1 MILEESVDQIFEDAG
16 GCGLFQVFV
25 YFAIAFGMSAPSFF
39 IYEIGFLIQKP
50 SEYICTY
57 KSETDMPE
65 CTVDNICNDS
75 VNSAF
80 SSWEAD
86 PDSEKTLNNW

>member
-1 MILEESVDQIFEDAG
+1 MTLEEKVDQIYEDVG
-16 GCGLFQVFV
+16 GCGPFQVFV

-39 IYEIGFLIQKP
+39 IYQIGYLDQKP
-50 SEYICTY
+50 SDYICTY
-57 KSETDMPE
+57 ESETNMPA
-65 CTVDNICNDS
+65 CTVDNICDYS

-86 PDSEKTLNNW
+86 PDS